1 MMAIYIQ
8 AGINGLMQGAI
19 YATIAVGFA
28 LIYNILKF
36 SNFSHSGVLV
46 VTAYTGCVIQS
57 TFNTNFVVTL
67 ILTALFGGLL
77 ALGVEYISFR
87 RLRKRKA
94 NVMLYFVSSIT
105 MGMLLENIIT
115 LIFGNAFI
123 SYPVFFTPAF
133 IRWNGMV
140 FIVSDLIV
148 LAMSLVTLTILWFVL
163 QKTRLGVA
171 VRALSMDASTTGLMG
186 VNVTLVIMATFFV
199 SGALGGVSG
208 MFLGMNYSLYPKLGT
223 LVTKGFISAIIGGLG
238 SISGAVIA
246 AFLLGMLEV
255 ILVWIDAIGSSWS
268 PVVIFLVMIVFLIL
282 RPQGIAGKLIREKV

>member
-57 TFNTNFVVTL
+57 TFNTNFVLTL

-148 LAMSLVTLTILWFVL
+148 LAMSLITLTLLWFVL

-171 VRALSMDASTTGLMG
+171 VRALSMDAAITPPFGTY
-186 VNVTLVIMATFFV
+186 IFFV

-255 ILVWIDAIGSSWS
+255 ILVWIDGIGSSWS